1 MSRLFAAA
9 TSLPSFEGIG
19 NLAPIP
25 GTAFSEIEASIK
37 FNTALSVSIGVMTA
51 IAAIWFIF
59 SFITGAIQWL
69 SSGGDKQALQ
79 TAVKKLTHSVIGLL
93 VVVASYGLIIAISN
107 VFGIQ
112 ILNIGDIIINS
123 LHP

>member
-1 MSRLFAAA
+1 MRRLFATA
-9 TSLPSFEGIG
+9 TSLPTFEGIG
-19 NLAPIP
+19 NLAPSP
-25 GTAFSEIEASIK
+25 GTAFTVTEASIK
-37 FNTALSVSIGVMTA
+37 FHTALSVSIGVMTA

-112 ILNIGDIIINS
+112 ILDIGNIIINS

>member
-1 MSRLFAAA
+1 MNSLYATA
-9 TSLPSFEGIG
+9 TSLPAFEGIG
-19 NLAPIP
+19 NLAPLP
-25 GTAFSEIEASIK
+25 GATFSEIEASTK
-37 FNTALSVSIGVMTA
+37 FNIALSVTIGVMTA

-107 VFGIQ
+107 VFGIK
-112 ILNIGDIIINS
+112 ILDIGNIIVSS